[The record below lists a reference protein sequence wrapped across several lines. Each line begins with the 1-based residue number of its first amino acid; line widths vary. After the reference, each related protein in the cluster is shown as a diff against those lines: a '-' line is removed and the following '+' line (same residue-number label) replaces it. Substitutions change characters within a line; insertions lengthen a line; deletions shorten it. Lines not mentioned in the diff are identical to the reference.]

1 MQQQEDNLDFN
12 PHKSLAVWGMEMI
25 NYLQFE
31 APREDLRRLEGIRSS
46 GGVDWS
52 AVAKSQGRSCR
63 SRGREEDADRRGVE
77 GGLCGGRGCCE
88 HLFPPV
94 HVGRPGD
101 AAAAATAGA
110 SVLLCTSAGLG
121 MR

>member
-63 SRGREEDADRRGVE
+63 SRGREEDADRRGW
-77 GGLCGGRGCCE
+77 RGDSA
-88 HLFPPV
+88 V
-94 HVGRPGD
+94 
-101 AAAAATAGA
+101 AAAAASTSFLPCM
-110 SVLLCTSAGLG
+110 SVGLG
-121 MR
+121 MPRQQLLQAPPSSCARRQA